1 MMDEIG
7 YRYNALVHTKPC
19 RVITRSIGDAEM
31 LLSVMKTLSS
41 RDLCMNTDPPAGKC
55 PFPWVTVRHNLP
67 QMLSL
72 VTAFRVRHEFLTIV
86 GKSVLKGRLKKRLLR
101 RP

>member
-1 MMDEIG
+1 MMNEIG

-19 RVITRSIGDAEM
+19 RIITRSIGDAEM

-41 RDLCMNTDPPAGKC
+41 RDLCMNTDPPARKC

-67 QMLSL
+67 QNA
-72 VTAFRVRHEFLTIV
+72 VV
-86 GKSVLKGRLKKRLLR
+86 GYCVSCQTRISYNR
-101 RP
+101 RKVGVEG